1 MYKYF
6 TKHPYSID
14 ETYFSHM
21 KRSLLFFIK
30 LQLLSFAA
38 FVHALFPF
46 LFEFTT
52 SHGIKKLFD
61 SIYEKDYLELN
72 QNASKRDSLKKK
84 IDKQN
89 KSIINNI

>member
-6 TKHPYSID
+6 TKHPYLVD

-30 LQLLSFAA
+30 LQLLSFSS

-46 LFEFTT
+46 LFEFTM
-52 SHGIKKLFD
+52 SHGIKKLFE
-61 SIYEKDYLELN
+61 SVYENDYLELN
-72 QNASKRDSLKKK
+72 QNRSKRGPLEKK
-84 IDKQN
+84 INKQDN
-89 KSIINNI
+89 SIINNI